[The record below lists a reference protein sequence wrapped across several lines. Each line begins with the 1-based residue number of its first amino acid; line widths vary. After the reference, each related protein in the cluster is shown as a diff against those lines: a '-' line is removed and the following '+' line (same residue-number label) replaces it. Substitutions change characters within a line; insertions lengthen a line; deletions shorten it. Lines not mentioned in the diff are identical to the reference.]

1 VVSYAFTVFTPTY
14 NRAHTIHR
22 VFNSLCAQTLR
33 DFEWLVIDDGSIDNT
48 SEQIASWAASAD
60 FPVRYFRQ
68 AHAGKHFAHN
78 LAVREAR
85 GKMFLPLDSDDAC
98 PPHALER
105 MMYWWNT
112 IPTDQRA
119 EFCGVTGL
127 VVDQFGNLVGDRFPS
142 EPLDVTMRELRY
154 VHHVMGEKITCRL
167 TEILRNYLFP
177 EVAQG
182 QYLPEGIVWHDIAK
196 RFKNRSVNEVL
207 RIYYIEDRETG
218 TTVSKRASFSTHAL
232 GRWYYYVWLLNND
245 LEYFFH
251 SPMPFVNAAIMLPVA
266 ARHSQRPLRQSLNSL
281 NSVWAKVLVL
291 SALPVALI
299 MYMFDGIQR
308 VGRGR
313 SAKAQV
319 QPSKRTH

>member
-33 DFEWLVIDDGSIDNT
+33 NFEWLVIDDGSTDNT

-60 FPVRYFRQ
+60 FPVRYFKQ
-68 AHAGKHFAHN
+68 AHAGKHIAHN

-105 MMYWWNT
+105 MMYWWNA
-112 IPTDQRA
+112 IPADQRA
-119 EFCGVTGL
+119 GFCGVSGL
-127 VVDQFGNLVGDRFPS
+127 VVDQFGNLVGDRFPT

-154 VHHVMGEKITCRL
+154 VHHVRGEKTTCRL

-177 EVAQG
+177 DVARG
-182 QYLPEGIVWHDIAK
+182 QYLPEGIVWHDIGK
-196 RFKNRSVNEVL
+196 KFKNRSVNEVV
-207 RIYYIEDRETG
+207 RIYYIDDRETG
-218 TTVSKRASFSTHAL
+218 ATVSKRASFSTHAL

-245 LEYFFH
+245 LEYFFR
-251 SPMPFVNAAIMLPVA
+251 SPKPFLKAAVMLPVA
-266 ARHSQRPLRQSLNSL
+266 ARYSRRSLRQSLNSL
-281 NSVWAKVLVL
+281 NSVCAKVLVL
-291 SALPVALI
+291 SALPAALI
-299 MYMFDGIQR
+299 MYTFDRI
-308 VGRGR
+308 RGVAR
-313 SAKAQV
+313 PKSENAIA
-319 QPSKRTH
+319 TI